1 MKKLFPILLMVAG
14 LALALMGINT
24 FQESTASVSFLGL
37 DINASDESGQT
48 TAILYLV
55 LGGVSLVAGYL
66 MYRKS

>member
-1 MKKLFPILLMVAG
+1 MKKPFPILLMVAG
-14 LALALMGINT
+14 IALVLFGINT

-48 TAILYLV
+48 AAILYLV

-66 MYRKS
+66 MYRK